1 MTAETLPL
9 SPATGA
15 PTPASRPGG
24 ALSSLAARQI
34 RRGALIV
41 LAVTAGMSAFVAT
54 TYDSVI
60 ADPATVGALDALAA
74 NPAIRTLFGEPVA
87 LDDPGGF
94 TVWRTGTVIAVIIG
108 VWCILATTRI
118 TRGEEDSG
126 RWDVLLAGRTPLP
139 AVLARH
145 LGVLLAVPV
154 LTGISVSTA
163 LILAGTGASGAAV
176 HGAGIAALGVF
187 FTAAAAFA
195 AQVFAARSAA
205 TGAAMALLG
214 VGLLARMIGDGVTAL
229 GWLRWTSPFGLLE
242 LTQPYARNQWLPLL
256 ILIFAA
262 AALLAAA
269 RIAATRRDVGGG
281 LITPVSG
288 RPPRMRL
295 LGSVETFAVRR
306 TIRPLAGWATA
317 IAAYFLL
324 IGLIAE
330 SMTGFLTDNPT
341 FADLAGQAG
350 FAALNITEGYTATL
364 FALLAIPVGVF
375 TAVRLAEFA
384 ALETNRRLTLLAAQP
399 LHRNRLLGAEITA
412 TAAGAIALAT
422 LAGLATWLGVTITG
436 GDLGAT
442 AALAGPWNVL
452 PIAALCLGAAVLAL
466 GWAPRATGAIG
477 ALPAAGGF
485 LLQTIAQSIGAPAWV
500 IDLSPFA
507 HLAPVPLTE
516 ANWPATLTMSA
527 IAVALTVVGGYG
539 YQRRDLRG

>member
-1 MTAETLPL
+1 MSTQTLP
-9 SPATGA
+9 SHPVTGTATLA
-15 PTPASRPGG
+15 PRPGR
-24 ALSSLAARQI
+24 ALTGLAVRQI

-41 LAVTAGMSAFVAT
+41 LAVTAGMSALVAT

-60 ADPATVGALDALAA
+60 ADPATARALGALAA

-94 TVWRTGTVIAVIIG
+94 TVWRTGTVVAVIVG

-118 TRGEEDSG
+118 TRGEEDAG
-126 RWDVLLAGRTPLP
+126 RWDALLAGRTPLP

-145 LGVLLAVPV
+145 LAVLLCMPV
-154 LTGISVSTA
+154 LTGTA
-163 LILAGTGASGAAV
+163 ITIALLLAGTGAAGAAV

-187 FTAAAAFA
+187 FTAAAASA

-205 TGAAMALLG
+205 TGAATALLG
-214 VGLLARMIGDGVTAL
+214 IALLARMIGDGVTAL
-229 GWLRWTSPFGLLE
+229 AWLRWTSPFGLLE
-242 LTQPYARNQWLPLL
+242 LARPYAQNRWLPLL
-256 ILIFAA
+256 VLVATA
-262 AALLAAA
+262 AALLATA
-269 RIAATRRDVGGG
+269 RITASRRDVGGG
-281 LITPVSG
+281 LITPASG

-317 IAAYFLL
+317 IGAYFLL

-330 SMTGFLTDNPT
+330 SMTGFLSDNPT
-341 FADLAGQAG
+341 FADLAAQAG
-350 FAALNITEGYTATL
+350 FAALNTTQGYTATL
-364 FALLAIPVGVF
+364 FALLAIPVGIF

-399 LHRNRLLGAEITA
+399 LHRHRLLGAEIAA
-412 TAAGAIALAT
+412 TAGGAIALAT
-422 LAGLATWLGVTITG
+422 VAGLATWLGVAVTG
-436 GDLGAT
+436 GDLSPT
-442 AALAGPWNVL
+442 AALAGTWNVL

-466 GWAPRATGAIG
+466 GWAPRTTGAIG

-485 LLQTIAQSIGAPAWV
+485 LLQAIGQSVGAPPWV

-507 HLAPVPLTE
+507 HLSPVPLATV
-516 ANWPATLTMSA
+516 NGPAMLAMSA
-527 IAVALTVVGGYG
+527 IAVALTVMGGYG
-539 YQRRDLRG
+539 YQRRDLKG

>member
-1 MTAETLPL
+1 MIAATLPPG
-9 SPATGA
+9 PATGT
-15 PTPASRPGG
+15 PTLASRPGR
-24 ALSSLAARQI
+24 ALTGLAARQI
-34 RRGALIV
+34 RRGAVIV
-41 LAVTAGMSAFVAT
+41 LAVAAGMPALVAT

-60 ADPATVGALDALAA
+60 ADPSAAGALHALAA

-94 TVWRTGTVIAVIIG
+94 TVWRTGTVVAVIVG

-118 TRGEEDSG
+118 TRGEEDAG
-126 RWDVLLAGRTPLP
+126 RWDALLAGRTPLP

-145 LGVLLAVPV
+145 LGVLLAAPA
-154 LTGISVSTA
+154 LTGTAVSTA
-163 LILAGTGASGAAV
+163 LILAGTDPAGAAV

-187 FTAAAAFA
+187 FTATAAFT
-195 AQVFAARSAA
+195 AQVFAARPPA

-214 VGLLARMIGDGVTAL
+214 IGLLARMIGDGVTAL
-229 GWLRWTSPFGLLE
+229 GWLRWASPFGLLE
-242 LTQPYARNQWLPLL
+242 LTRPYTQNWWLPLL
-256 ILIFAA
+256 ILAA
-262 AALLAAA
+262 ATAALLAAA
-269 RIAATRRDVGGG
+269 QMAASRRDVGGG
-281 LITPVSG
+281 LVTPASG

-341 FADLAGQAG
+341 FADLAAQAG
-350 FAALNITEGYTATL
+350 FAALNTTQGYTATL
-364 FALLAIPVGVF
+364 FALLAIPVGIF

-399 LHRNRLLGAEITA
+399 LHRNRLLGAEIT
-412 TAAGAIALAT
+412 TTAGAAVALAT
-422 LAGLATWLGVTITG
+422 LAGFATWLGVTITG
-436 GDLGAT
+436 GDLGLT
-442 AALAGPWNVL
+442 AALAGTWNVL
-452 PIAALCLGAAVLAL
+452 PIAASCLGAAVLAL
-466 GWAPRATGAIG
+466 GWAPRTTGAIG

-485 LLQTIAQSIGAPAWV
+485 LLQTIGQSVGAPQWV
-500 IDLSPFA
+500 IDLSPFT
-507 HLAPVPLTE
+507 HLAPVPLAE
-516 ANWPATLTMSA
+516 VNWPATLAMSGL
-527 IAVALTVVGGYG
+527 AVALTVVGGYG